1 MSLTFEP
8 PFPPA
13 LIVLFDCAVFGA
25 ALAIGARQGRKIFRR
40 TLPLLLLR
48 GVLLSALLVVLCNPV
63 VRRAAPPIATRPVF
77 TLLLDTSRSM
87 NAPDASGGTR
97 WQAAQQLTL
106 QNQDLLRAL
115 QRKYEIRFAGFDSRL
130 VPQSPES
137 LRNITRP
144 DGGSTNLGDALRQA
158 AGQAGQTPQGSGLSP
173 VLGGILLVSD
183 GRDTSAG
190 FPLEA
195 ARNARRRGLP
205 VYTLCIGQT
214 ETERDL
220 QVTTP
225 APQVFAA
232 PGQTL
237 ELKAELRTTGLP
249 ATQTQVD
256 LLREGRRVQSKIVT
270 IAPGTR
276 DLVFEVNEPRKGLF
290 RYAVVAAP
298 VSGESDTTNNRAGI
312 TLHVLDSRTRVLLL
326 EGQPTWDA
334 KFLAQALRDDPT
346 IALDSVFV
354 LTDTHPYALSGG
366 NDRPDVKAPHTLADF
381 AQYDVVIVGKG
392 YEALFGAESTE
403 NLKRWISER
412 GGNLIFLRGRP
423 DEHTDALRELEPVTF
438 GTEQIENARAALTE
452 AGRNYPGFAFSNGAD
467 AQTVISKLPSL
478 ITATQSQGEKALTV
492 VLARTAGANAESKE
506 SEEADATQFALL
518 AYQRF
523 GQGKVMAVIGEGL
536 WRWAFLP
543 PDKAQYG
550 TVYADF
556 WTQTVRWLVS
566 ESDFLPGQNLSL
578 RTDRTAY
585 APNETVNLLG
595 YIRGAKTAP
604 PLTITITTP
613 DGKTVAIQSVPADG
627 KTADFAAAFHPA
639 LPGEYLAAVG
649 PLPGSEKNVPASAVF
664 TVTQGQT
671 EDANRAPNPKLM
683 RQIASSS
690 GGEMLN
696 PASLP
701 ALPEKLHALE
711 MVASQQKETR
721 TVWDTG
727 SILFFLLGLLTLEWV
742 IRRRFGLF
750 D

>member
-1 MSLTFEP
+1 MRLTFEP
-8 PFPPA
+8 PFAP
-13 LIVLFDCAVFGA
+13 VLTVFFACVAVGT
-25 ALAIGARQGRKIFRR
+25 ALAVGTRQGRKTFRR

-48 GVLLSALLVVLCNPV
+48 VLLLSALLVVLCNPV
-63 VRRAAPPIATRPVF
+63 VRRAAPQAATRPVF
-77 TLLLDTSRSM
+77 TMLLDTSRSM
-87 NAPDASGGTR
+87 NAPDTSGGTR
-97 WQAAQQLTL
+97 WQAAQHSTV
-106 QNQDLLRAL
+106 QNQALLLAL
-115 QRKYEIRFAGFDSRL
+115 QQKYEIRFAGFDSRL
-130 VPQSPES
+130 HPQSPET

-158 AGQAGQTPQGSGLSP
+158 AGQSGQTPQDGSAAPVRGGL
-173 VLGGILLVSD
+173 LLVSD
-183 GRDTSAG
+183 GRDTGAG

-205 VYTLCIGQT
+205 VYTLCIGQA
-214 ETERDL
+214 EMERDV
-220 QVTTP
+220 QVT
-225 APQVFAA
+225 ALSPQVFAA

-237 ELKAELRTTGLP
+237 ELKAELRNTGLP
-249 ATQTQVD
+249 AAQTQVD

-270 IAPGTR
+270 TAPGTR

-290 RYAVVAAP
+290 RYAIVAAP
-298 VSGESDTTNNRAGI
+298 VSGESDATNNRANM
-312 TLHVLDSRTRVLLL
+312 TLNVLDSRTRVLLL

-354 LTDTHPYALSGG
+354 LTDTHPYALSGS

-381 AQYDVVIVGKG
+381 AQYDVVMVGKG
-392 YEALFGAESTE
+392 YESLFGAESTA

-412 GGNLIFLRGRP
+412 GGSLIFLRGRP

-438 GTEQIENARAALTE
+438 GTEQMENARVQLTE
-452 AGRNYPGFAFSNGAD
+452 AGRNYPGFAFPSGED
-467 AQTVISKLPSL
+467 AQTVIAKLPSL

-492 VLARTAGANAESKE
+492 VLARAMGASAG
-506 SEEADATQFALL
+506 SEDADAPQFALL

-523 GQGKVMAVIGEGL
+523 GQGKTMAVIGEGL

-543 PDKAQYG
+543 PDKAKYG

-556 WTQTVRWLVS
+556 WTQTIRWLVS

-595 YIRGAKTAP
+595 YLRGTKPAT

-613 DGKTVAIQSVPADG
+613 DGKTIAIRSAPADG
-627 KTADFAAAFHPA
+627 KTADFAAAFHPTQ
-639 LPGEYLAAVG
+639 PGEYLAAVG
-649 PLPGSEKNVPASAVF
+649 PLPGSEKNAPASTAF
-664 TVTQGQT
+664 TVTPGQQ
-671 EDANRAPNPKLM
+671 EDANRAPNPNLM
-683 RQIASSS
+683 QQIAAA
-690 GGEMLN
+690 GGGDSLT

-711 MVASQQKETR
+711 IAASQQKESVTA
-721 TVWDTG
+721 WDRG
-727 SILFFLLGLLTLEWV
+727 GILALLLVLLTLEWSL
-742 IRRRFGLF
+742 RRRFGLF